1 MYNELRKMGYKPMS
15 ERSKMR
21 FRCDGC
27 GECCKNREDIIL
39 NGYDV
44 VRLRKK
50 LDITLEE
57 LIQKYAEVYIGA
69 SSKMPLIR
77 LLPVGEEQ
85 RCPFLFFNKCIV
97 HEAKPTIC
105 GLFPLG
111 RAYTEKTEVQYFLQ
125 DVPCGERD
133 NTQTVG
139 EWVLEFFGEE
149 GIQCGK
155 YWNYMVTRLCNWI
168 HQNEDKCTEELYNIL
183 FVLLYANYDLQ
194 HNIKQQMEIA
204 CKCIDRYVE
213 LLDEHDAGPALK
225 LLFEDMGEKKNSV
238 EQS

>member
-1 MYNELRKMGYKPMS
+1 MQMRCRWVDKRQVIYKRRIYMYNELRKMGYKPMS

-57 LIQKYAEVYIGA
+57 LIQKYAEVYIGP

-77 LLPVGEEQ
+77 LLPVGEEK

-111 RAYTEKTEVQYFLQ
+111 KAYTEKTEVQYFLQ

-139 EWVLEFFGEE
+139 EWVSDMAQSNFYTL
-149 GIQCGK
+149 
-155 YWNYMVTRLCNWI
+155 
-168 HQNEDKCTEELYNIL
+168 HQYRIIP
-183 FVLLYANYDLQ
+183 YYQ
-194 HNIKQQMEIA
+194 
-204 CKCIDRYVE
+204 IDM
-213 LLDEHDAGPALK
+213 K
-225 LLFEDMGEKKNSV
+225 KKNSILA
-238 EQS
+238 SSSPMLRAAGFWPTPFAA

>member
-1 MYNELRKMGYKPMS
+1 M
-15 ERSKMR
+15 
-21 FRCDGC
+21 
-27 GECCKNREDIIL
+27 
-39 NGYDV
+39 

-50 LDITLEE
+50 LDITLEK
-57 LIQKYAEVYIGA
+57 LIQKYAEVYIGP

-77 LLPVGEEQ
+77 LLPVGEEK

-111 RAYTEKTEVQYFLQ
+111 KAYTEKTEVQYFLQ

-139 EWVLEFFGEE
+139 EWVSEFFGEE

-213 LLDEHDAGPALK
+213 LLDGHDAGPALK